1 MFSEI
6 NQIIEQLL
14 NFLETVLNEIMRFIE
29 QNINIVERIVQ
40 SINDFLAWLEGLI
53 PF

>member
-1 MFSEI
+1 MFPDIS
-6 NQIIEQLL
+6 QIIEQLL

-29 QNINIVERIVQ
+29 QNIDIIERIVQ
-40 SINDFLAWLEGLI
+40 SINDFLAWLENLI

>member
-1 MFSEI
+1 MFPDI

-14 NFLETVLNEIMRFIE
+14 NFFESVLNEIMRFVE
-29 QNINIVERIVQ
+29 QNINIVERIEQ
-40 SINDFLAWLEGLI
+40 SINDFLAWVEGLI

>member
-1 MFSEI
+1 LFSEI

-14 NFLETVLNEIMRFIE
+14 NFFETVLNEIMRFIE

>member
-1 MFSEI
+1 LFSEI

-14 NFLETVLNEIMRFIE
+14 NFFETVLNEIMRFIE
-29 QNINIVERIVQ
+29 QNLNIVERIVR